1 MPAYEEE
8 DATAAEIRRAPPV
21 PFSRMFNGVKTSAS
35 VNQAA
40 LMTSLQTHFG
50 CSLTGRTDRGDDIA
64 DLLEDAI
71 DFMAPLKYEDLWSE
85 TLLRHLPS
93 ELATQARV
101 LDPNADHEAL
111 EREARS
117 TLMEALDWSES
128 HIMETYDLLADRS
141 VPASMQGEL
150 IDALLAE
157 LEEGVERETAPVT
170 ARLTDLCRPRAM
182 VVSTNAEREKTETHQ
197 RAAETARMAAAA
209 LETAALELRR
219 PRTIVSTTPRIE
231 ENEKKRAE
239 KTQAAEEAKKREEKA
254 KAAEEKKRTGQKRKE
269 RTVAQT
275 SELEA
280 TERRRTTRNAFLPS
294 LLM

>member
-1 MPAYEEE
+1 M
-8 DATAAEIRRAPPV
+8 

-35 VNQAA
+35 VNQVA

-85 TLLRHLPS
+85 TLLRYLPS
-93 ELATQARV
+93 ELAIQARV
-101 LDPNADHEAL
+101 LDPNADHVAL
-111 EREARS
+111 EREAHS
-117 TLMEALDWSES
+117 TLMEALLTTGDWSES

-182 VVSTNAEREKTETHQ
+182 VVSTNAERE
-197 RAAETARMAAAA
+197 
-209 LETAALELRR
+209 
-219 PRTIVSTTPRIE
+219 I
-231 ENEKKRAE
+231 
-239 KTQAAEEAKKREEKA
+239 
-254 KAAEEKKRTGQKRKE
+254 
-269 RTVAQT
+269 
-275 SELEA
+275 
-280 TERRRTTRNAFLPS
+280 
-294 LLM
+294 

>member
-1 MPAYEEE
+1 MYACEDE
-8 DATAAEIRRAPPV
+8 DAAAAELRRGTPV
-21 PFSRMFNGVKTSAS
+21 PWSRMFSDVKTSVP
-35 VNQAA
+35 VNQVA

-85 TLLRHLPS
+85 TLLRYLPS
-93 ELATQARV
+93 ELAIQARV
-101 LDPNADHEAL
+101 LDPNADHVAL

-117 TLMEALDWSES
+117 TLMEALLTTGDWSES

-157 LEEGVERETAPVT
+157 LEEGVERETAPVP

-182 VVSTNAEREKTETHQ
+182 VVSTNAERE
-197 RAAETARMAAAA
+197 
-209 LETAALELRR
+209 
-219 PRTIVSTTPRIE
+219 I
-231 ENEKKRAE
+231 
-239 KTQAAEEAKKREEKA
+239 
-254 KAAEEKKRTGQKRKE
+254 
-269 RTVAQT
+269 
-275 SELEA
+275 
-280 TERRRTTRNAFLPS
+280 
-294 LLM
+294 

>member
-1 MPAYEEE
+1 MSAYEDE

-35 VNQAA
+35 VNQVA

-50 CSLTGRTDRGDDIA
+50 CSLTGRTGWGDDIA

-101 LDPNADHEAL
+101 LDPNADHVAL
-111 EREARS
+111 EREAHS
-117 TLMEALDWSES
+117 TLMEALLTTGDWSES

-182 VVSTNAEREKTETHQ
+182 VVSTNAERE
-197 RAAETARMAAAA
+197 
-209 LETAALELRR
+209 
-219 PRTIVSTTPRIE
+219 I
-231 ENEKKRAE
+231 
-239 KTQAAEEAKKREEKA
+239 
-254 KAAEEKKRTGQKRKE
+254 
-269 RTVAQT
+269 
-275 SELEA
+275 
-280 TERRRTTRNAFLPS
+280 
-294 LLM
+294 

>member
-1 MPAYEEE
+1 M
-8 DATAAEIRRAPPV
+8 
-21 PFSRMFNGVKTSAS
+21 PFSRMFNDVKTSVP
-35 VNQAA
+35 VNQVA

-150 IDALLAE
+150 IDAILAG
-157 LEEGVERETAPVT
+157 LEEGAEPVP

-182 VVSTNAEREKTETHQ
+182 VAPALKTTNAEREKAETHQ
-197 RAAETARMAAAA
+197 RAAETARMAAVA
-209 LETAALELRR
+209 LEKARVEDEN
-219 PRTIVSTTPRIE
+219 TPRGSPATT
-231 ENEKKRAE
+231 KAA
-239 KTQAAEEAKKREEKA
+239 QAAQAVTKHRA
-254 KAAEEKKRTGQKRKE
+254 TSNAAVKVPGWRPGR
-269 RTVAQT
+269 
-275 SELEA
+275 
-280 TERRRTTRNAFLPS
+280 
-294 LLM
+294 

>member
-1 MPAYEEE
+1 M
-8 DATAAEIRRAPPV
+8 
-21 PFSRMFNGVKTSAS
+21 PFSRMFNDVRTSVP
-35 VNQAA
+35 VNQVA

-50 CSLTGRTDRGDDIA
+50 CSLTGRTGWGDDIA

-101 LDPNADHEAL
+101 LDPNADHVAL

-117 TLMEALDWSES
+117 ALTEALP
-128 HIMETYDLLADRS
+128 HIMETYDLLADHS

-170 ARLTDLCRPRAM
+170 PDLRTSADPVRWW
-182 VVSTNAEREKTETHQ
+182 SQ
-197 RAAETARMAAAA
+197 RTRRG
-209 LETAALELRR
+209 RR
-219 PRTIVSTTPRIE
+219 PRHISARPRQLVWLP
-231 ENEKKRAE
+231 R
-239 KTQAAEEAKKREEKA
+239 RW
-254 KAAEEKKRTGQKRKE
+254 
-269 RTVAQT
+269 
-275 SELEA
+275 
-280 TERRRTTRNAFLPS
+280 RRRPWNSADPAR
-294 LLM
+294 